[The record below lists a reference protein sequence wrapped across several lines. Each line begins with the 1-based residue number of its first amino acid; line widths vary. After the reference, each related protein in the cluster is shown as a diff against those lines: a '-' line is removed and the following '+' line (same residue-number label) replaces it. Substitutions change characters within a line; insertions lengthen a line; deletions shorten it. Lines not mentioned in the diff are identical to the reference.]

1 MTRRPSATL
10 RGPARPVRAL
20 IAYALA
26 FAMVAGLILGGG
38 APSSCIVPL
47 GDGPRRV
54 VAGELVTDVILP
66 TYDDVVVR
74 AQAMQTAA
82 HAFAAANDAASRDA
96 LRTAW
101 RAARVPW
108 KQTDAFRFG
117 PTALEAL
124 AVAIDQVPVDP
135 ARIETELSGTA
146 TLDAT
151 YFATLGANK
160 KGFHAIEYL
169 LFSAEAIDDRRR
181 AFLAGCA
188 DDLVTNAV
196 QLRDAWRD
204 QAARL
209 AAPGAANEMFPT
221 IKASI
226 DALVNESVFQAEL
239 IADARLGKPV
249 GTASGGVVDPA
260 LQESEPSDNSID
272 DMLHSLESIRN
283 VYLGSRDG
291 TDAGGIGE
299 LVAKQSPATDR
310 RMHEALSFAHL
321 AITSLPRPFTH
332 ALVDEKHTVLGAYM
346 AVQELQQLYATEVVS
361 TLGATLKFNDNDGD

>member
-1 MTRRPSATL
+1 MIR
-10 RGPARPVRAL
+10 
-20 IAYALA
+20 IAPYALA
-26 FAMVAGLILGGG
+26 FAMVAGVLLGGG

-54 VAGELVTDVILP
+54 VAGQLVTDVILP
-66 TYDDVVVR
+66 TYDEVVVR

-96 LRTAW
+96 LRAAW

-108 KQTDAFRFG
+108 KQSDAFRFG

-124 AVAIDQVPVDP
+124 AVAIDQVPIDP
-135 ARIETELSGTA
+135 ARIETELAGTA
-146 TLDAT
+146 TFDAA
-151 YFATLGANK
+151 YFANLGANK

-169 LFSAEAIDDRRR
+169 LFSSDAVDDRRR

-196 QLRDAWRD
+196 QLRDAWRA
-204 QAARL
+204 QAAQL
-209 AAPGAANEMFPT
+209 AAPGAANVMFPT
-221 IKASI
+221 IQASI

-239 IADARLGKPV
+239 IADARLGKPA

-260 LQESEPSDNSID
+260 LQESAPSDNSID

-283 VYLGSRDG
+283 IYL
-291 TDAGGIGE
+291 GGIGE
-299 LVAKQSPATDR
+299 LVEQQSPATDR
-310 RMHEALSFAHL
+310 RMREALSFAHL
-321 AITSLPRPFTH
+321 AISSLPRPFTH

-346 AVQELQQLYATEVVS
+346 AMQELQQLYATEVVS